1 MRRFIP
7 WLVGASLVLNVV
19 FVLGAASE
27 RAQRRYLKRPGVTAT
42 LPFSDGV
49 LVGDTLYLS
58 GKLGLEPGT
67 RTPAE
72 TVEREVQLVL
82 DSMKATLADAG
93 MTMDD
98 LVSVQVF
105 SPHLELYDQFNKVY
119 RGYFGDHP
127 PARAFVGSGPLLFG
141 ARFEIQGIAVRR

>member
-1 MRRFIP
+1 MRRFTP
-7 WLVGASLVLNVV
+7 WLVSASLALNVV
-19 FVLGAASE
+19 FLLGAASE
-27 RAQRRYLKRPGVTAT
+27 RADRRYLSRSGSTIKA
-42 LPFSDGV
+42 PFSDGV
-49 LVGDTLYLS
+49 LVGDTLYLA

-67 RTPAE
+67 RTPPEA
-72 TVEREVQLVL
+72 VEREVRLAL
-82 DSMKATLADAG
+82 DSMKATLAEAG

-119 RGYFGDHP
+119 RSYFGDHP

-141 ARFEIQGIAVRR
+141 ARFEIQGTAVRR